1 MFKHYSAVLTEIS
14 GKEAELQKSKF
25 LNELSIRLEWAG
37 ITDVNNKI
45 YVQPLEI
52 SNIAFFMF
60 LFTVPQL
67 HKLYFCKNT
76 GKQRILSLMISFNF
90 SFYALIIYW

>member
-1 MFKHYSAVLTEIS
+1 MKFIAYSSAVLSEIK
-14 GKEAELQKSKF
+14 GKEIELQKSGF

-45 YVQPLEI
+45 YVQPPEI
-52 SNIAFFMF
+52 SNIAFLMF

-67 HKLYFCKNT
+67 HKLYFCKKT
-76 GKQRILSLMISFNF
+76 GKNVHLSYNRSKL
-90 SFYALIIYW
+90 L